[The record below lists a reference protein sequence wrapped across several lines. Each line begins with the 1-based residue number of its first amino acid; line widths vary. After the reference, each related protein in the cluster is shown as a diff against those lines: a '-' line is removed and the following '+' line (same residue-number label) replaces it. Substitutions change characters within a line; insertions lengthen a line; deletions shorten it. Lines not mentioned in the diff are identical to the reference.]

1 MGWQRPARARCLM
14 TPERQLIQGLI
25 LYILSMVSVCSGLM
39 WLSWDLLSCINR
51 SESLSSAKLRANS
64 LQSRRLRVS
73 PTQSIQRFWSRHH
86 DFCPSFNFCPSWSGH
101 FCTSGHVI
109 SVPPFCPW
117 SRHFC
122 PSFNFCPADLSTL
135 DQATRSRVAAAIH
148 RPVWPWKARSRRD
161 TTAMDPT
168 RLKLTA
174 AHTAGP
180 EHTRNARPWGPANLS
195 RSESC
200 HGHPGHWHHDRR
212 PNLDPAL
219 VRRLRPREQHRTARR
234 LEGRT
239 HDDLER
245 RLKASPVAVWPA
257 PQGAQGQAAPPAAA
271 LSLAAQAAT
280 GGSVGSASRA
290 PQVA

>member
-1 MGWQRPARARCLM
+1 
-14 TPERQLIQGLI
+14 
-25 LYILSMVSVCSGLM
+25 
-39 WLSWDLLSCINR
+39 
-51 SESLSSAKLRANS
+51 
-64 LQSRRLRVS
+64 
-73 PTQSIQRFWSRHH
+73 
-86 DFCPSFNFCPSWSGH
+86 
-101 FCTSGHVI
+101 
-109 SVPPFCPW
+109 
-117 SRHFC
+117 
-122 PSFNFCPADLSTL
+122 
-135 DQATRSRVAAAIH
+135 
-148 RPVWPWKARSRRD
+148 
-161 TTAMDPT
+161 MDPT

-174 AHTAGP
+174 ARTAGP

-195 RSESC
+195 RSEPC

-219 VRRLRPREQHRTARR
+219 ARRLRPREQHRAARR

-245 RLKASPVAVWPA
+245 RLKASPVAVRPA

-290 PQVA
+290 PQAA